1 MKKVFFQWKKHKKW
15 FSTEST
21 CFTIEILHRC
31 YDIRWK
37 LSYFF
42 VLTIRNSKLKIKPSS
57 KAIAISAKTIS
68 KIKSDYIFRSGV
80 SRCWLD
86 QSLEQ
91 QTCSSCIRMWVKYF
105 IAPAKK
111 EEKSKTKVAE
121 LLVYLFSHDG
131 ISNHRTCGA
140 AWSAVTVHLCAQ

>member
-1 MKKVFFQWKKHKKW
+1 MKKRKNY
-15 FSTEST
+15 FSTGST
-21 CFTIEILHRC
+21 CFTFEIYIKC
-31 YDIRWK
+31 FDISCK
-37 LSYFF
+37 LSCFYAFSIG
-42 VLTIRNSKLKIKPSS
+42 TNGKLEIKPIS
-57 KAIAISAKTIS
+57 KTVVISAKTIS

-91 QTCSSCIRMWVKYF
+91 QACSSCIRMWVKYF

-140 AWSAVTVHLCAQ
+140 A